1 MNKTKL
7 IMFAIAICCLILT
20 LQMTIHAGTTAYN
33 WYCKRNTN
41 HCQPKCEPGMDFISQ
56 YNCFF
61 IDTKLN
67 DNSTPKRVYLTFD
80 AGYENGNVEKIL
92 DILKEKNVPAA
103 FFILNNIIKTN
114 TDLIKRMA
122 QEGHTVCNHTA
133 SHKDMSKIYDIN
145 EFSQELQK
153 LENTYK
159 EYTGLDMAK
168 YYRPPEGRFSEEN
181 LEFASQLGYKTIFW
195 SFAYADWD
203 NKAQPSPDKA
213 LKLILDNVHNGAVLL
228 LHPTSATNVSI
239 LGELIDILKNEGYT
253 FGTLDQLTV

>member
-1 MNKTKL
+1 
-7 IMFAIAICCLILT
+7 
-20 LQMTIHAGTTAYN
+20 
-33 WYCKRNTN
+33 
-41 HCQPKCEPGMDFISQ
+41 
-56 YNCFF
+56 
-61 IDTKLN
+61 
-67 DNSTPKRVYLTFD
+67 
-80 AGYENGNVEKIL
+80 
-92 DILKEKNVPAA
+92 
-103 FFILNNIIKTN
+103 
-114 TDLIKRMA
+114 
-122 QEGHTVCNHTA
+122 
-133 SHKDMSKIYDIN
+133 MSKIYDIN